1 MVTERWEKRQY
12 CINQGDWDF
21 GKLDLYRCV
30 CMCQCYARHMHM
42 YKTIMFLFWFCH
54 FPSCHVASVWIRLPE
69 LGMPAVLLKRA
80 NGLFR
85 LRYCCSSVH
94 TCRTKEVSWH
104 MHFSKYIT
112 VWKHFIKDFL
122 PAVPA
127 FLIWEVLVDIC
138 LCVYDFFFFCWAV
151 WLQMTLCVLCLHCWM
166 LLHGLLSCVQRRKRY
181 TCLLRGSCLTIWSPP
196 SEPLIP
202 LTQAW
207 ICHYCSH
214 TKEVIA
220 GKRVLVCTCIV
231 KPDRQIAAAVRKF
244 GFDLSDCH
252 CWLVWNTCWI
262 RVQIEAIHFISLYT
276 QK

>member
-138 LCVYDFFFFCWAV
+138 LCVYDFFFFLLGSLASND
-151 WLQMTLCVLCLHCWM
+151 TLCVMSTLLDASTWPAVLCPEEKKIYLFAQRVLSNHLISSFWASDPTYTGLNLPLLQPHKRSHSWQACLCLYLYC
-166 LLHGLLSCVQRRKRY
+166 
-181 TCLLRGSCLTIWSPP
+181 
-196 SEPLIP
+196 
-202 LTQAW
+202 QA
-207 ICHYCSH
+207 
-214 TKEVIA
+214 
-220 GKRVLVCTCIV
+220 R
-231 KPDRQIAAAVRKF
+231 
-244 GFDLSDCH
+244 
-252 CWLVWNTCWI
+252 
-262 RVQIEAIHFISLYT
+262 
-276 QK
+276 